1 MEDVKTFLRLLP
13 LISIIGVAAS
23 TFITSNYLLTYL
35 EKQYN
40 RFSASHLDG
49 EQSYRNFL
57 TECYTETSL
66 TKSVSLGVTLL
77 IVLNEFLL
85 YPLFHRCT
93 CCARIKSLW
102 KIIIGIALE
111 VLLVISLMVFDV
123 ISRRNFLNN
132 TEYNVTLQCVFYEK
146 YGLLSQSF
154 SNQWLV
160 IPQYLYHMS
169 LIFIFI
175 GVIEFICSQVPY
187 STKGVIIGAQYTL
200 MLIFLIPTIAVA
212 VIFKQNLSIWG
223 KGTIS
228 CEFWYALLTI
238 TADLIAFFI
247 LMWLVKRYKMRKRD
261 DLLPNE
267 HYFAERYYSQ
277 ETS

>member
-1 MEDVKTFLRLLP
+1 M
-13 LISIIGVAAS
+13 
-23 TFITSNYLLTYL
+23 
-35 EKQYN
+35 
-40 RFSASHLDG
+40 
-49 EQSYRNFL
+49 
-57 TECYTETSL
+57 
-66 TKSVSLGVTLL
+66 L

-93 CCARIKSLW
+93 CCAQIKSLW

-111 VLLVISLMVFDV
+111 LLRVISLMVFDV
-123 ISRRNFLNN
+123 ISRCNFLNN

-187 STKGVIIGAQYTL
+187 SMKSVTVIIGAQYTL
-200 MLIFLIPTIAVA
+200 MLIILIPTIAVS

-228 CEFWYALLTI
+228 CEFWYALLAIIAKLFVFFT
-238 TADLIAFFI
+238 LI
-247 LMWLVKRYKMRKRD
+247 WLAKRYKMRKRD

-267 HYFAERYYSQ
+267 HHFAERYYS
-277 ETS
+277 S